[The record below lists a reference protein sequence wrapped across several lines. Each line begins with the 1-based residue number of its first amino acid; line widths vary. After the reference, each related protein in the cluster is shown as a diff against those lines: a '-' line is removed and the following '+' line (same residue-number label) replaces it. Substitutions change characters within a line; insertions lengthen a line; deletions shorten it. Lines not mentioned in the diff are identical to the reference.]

1 MPHPSIEDVQRL
13 DFREAMKLEWLDAN
27 GTGGYASSTIFSCHT
42 RKYHGLLVTNLR
54 DPAGRFV
61 LLSKFEDSLRSKR
74 GELFLSLHRYPGVL
88 FPGMPAGLRE
98 FRLDPCP
105 SFVYAAED
113 LRIRKSLLTV
123 HGKDLLL
130 VRYDL
135 EEGPP
140 SAVLCIKPLL
150 AFRGYHDLARENPFF
165 RGGIQDRKNGFRID
179 PYEGMP
185 PLFVQTNVRSSFRPS
200 PAWYRDFVYEEERAR
215 GYDWKEDLV
224 MPGILEIP
232 IRKGVGAI
240 VSVSL
245 EPRCEQIKKTWNRE
259 IERRAEARNQDEDW
273 ARRFVPEEDRT
284 LVSSLLAASRQF
296 LIRGPHGRPAIVAGY
311 HWFGAWGRDTLWSLP
326 GLTFCLGR
334 HREGLEILTALGGQ
348 ERDGVLPNILSDD
361 GEGGA
366 YNTVDASL
374 LFFWAVQQMLQFGGD
389 PEEVRADLWPVMK
402 RILQRYAE
410 GTIWGIHAAEN
421 GLLSAGSAQTH
432 LTWMDAVVDGKPVTP
447 RCGFAVDINALW
459 YNALCFASEL
469 SRRFGDD
476 FFAFDEYIGRFQ
488 NSFVDTF
495 WYGAGG
501 YLGDT
506 WDNGVLDISL
516 RPNMIL
522 AVSLPHSPLDAE
534 KRALVVRAVQE
545 DLLTPRGLR
554 TLSPKD
560 PSYRGRCAGDQASR
574 DSAYHQGTVWPWLL
588 SPFGEAYLKVSEDRS
603 RARSFLTALLRD
615 FLRSHLHEAGL
626 GSISEIFD
634 GDPPHE
640 ARGCIAQAWS
650 VAGVLRLYR
659 ILSDAAD
666 RPQT

>member
-1 MPHPSIEDVQRL
+1 MPHLSIEDVQRL

-27 GTGGYASSTIFSCHT
+27 GIGGYASSTIFSCHT
-42 RKYHGLLVTNLR
+42 RKYHGLFVANLR
-54 DPAGRFV
+54 DPAGRFA
-61 LLSKFEDSLRSKR
+61 LLSKFEDSLQSNG
-74 GELFLSLHRYPGVL
+74 GEFFLSMHRYPDLL
-88 FPGMPAGLRE
+88 FPDAPAGLQE
-98 FRLDPCP
+98 FRLDLSP
-105 SFVYAAED
+105 SFIYAAEG
-113 LRIRKSLLTV
+113 LRIRKSLLMV
-123 HGKDLLL
+123 QGKDLLL

-135 EEGPP
+135 DEGPP
-140 SAVLCIKPLL
+140 AAVLCIKPLL
-150 AFRGYHDLARENPFF
+150 AFRGYHALAGENPFF
-165 RGGIQDRKNGFRID
+165 RSGVHEKKNGFRID

-185 PLFVQTNVRSSFRPS
+185 PLYIQTNVRSLFRPT
-200 PAWYRDFVYEEERAR
+200 PVWYRNFVYEEERAR
-215 GYDWKEDLV
+215 GYDWKEDLM

-232 IRKGVGAI
+232 IRRGGSAI

-245 EPRCEQIKKTWNRE
+245 QPFREQIKKTWNRE
-259 IERRAEARNQDEDW
+259 IESRAAARSKDEDW
-273 ARRFVPEEDRT
+273 ARRFAPEEDRT
-284 LVSSLLAASRQF
+284 LVSTLLAAGRQF
-296 LIRGPHGRPAIVAGY
+296 LIRGPQGRPAIIAGY
-311 HWFGAWGRDTLWSLP
+311 HWFGSWGRDTLLSLP
-326 GLTFCLGR
+326 GLTFCLDR
-334 HREGLEILTALGGQ
+334 HREGLEILTALGEQ

-361 GEGGA
+361 GEGGD

-389 PEEVRADLWPVMK
+389 PERVRVALWPVMK

-410 GTIWGIHAAEN
+410 GTIWDIHVASN

-432 LTWMDAVVDGKPVTP
+432 LTWMDAVVNGRPVTP

-459 YNALCFASEL
+459 YNALCFAREL

-476 FFAFDEYIGRFQ
+476 FFAFDGYIGRFQ
-488 NSFVDTF
+488 DSFVDTF
-495 WYGAGG
+495 WYGGGG

-506 WDNGVLDISL
+506 WNNGVLDTSL
-516 RPNMIL
+516 RPNMIF
-522 AVSLPHSPLDAE
+522 AVSLPHSPLDAA
-534 KRALVVRAVQE
+534 KGALVVRAVQE

-560 PSYRGRCAGDQASR
+560 PAYRGRCTGDQASR

-588 SPFGEAYLKVSEDRS
+588 APFGEAYLKVSEDGIQ
-603 RARSFLTALLRD
+603 ARRFLIAVLRD

-650 VAGVLRLYR
+650 VAGALRLYR
-659 ILSDAAD
+659 LISDAAV